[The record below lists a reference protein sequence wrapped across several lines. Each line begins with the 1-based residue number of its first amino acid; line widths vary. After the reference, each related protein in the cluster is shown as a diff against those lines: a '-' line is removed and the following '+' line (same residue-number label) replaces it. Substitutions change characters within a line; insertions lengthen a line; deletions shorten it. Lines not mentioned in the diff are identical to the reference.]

1 MVEVYTRLCVRM
13 GEFSLRKLHSAIFSQ
28 MLMHRLFF
36 FLWQKKNFQQVQVRH
51 ESNNAT

>member
-1 MVEVYTRLCVRM
+1 MVEVYIRLCVRM

-36 FLWQKKNFQQVQVRH
+36 FPLAKEKLPAGT
-51 ESNNAT
+51 S